1 MKRLAIILTMVGAS
15 AQADSTSL
23 ALQLPSSS
31 MNYQSDSFRAGELD
45 CSMAIGGSTNLEMG
59 VMGGV
64 NNLGG
69 SELSP
74 QTKDIGLFVR
84 IVIPLNAPKS
94 RIDCNQLYL
103 LELQQRR
110 LEIQQLQQELDAM
123 KALQTDQQSF
133 ENAN

>member
-1 MKRLAIILTMVGAS
+1 MKRLAIILAMVGGS
-15 AQADSTSL
+15 ARADSTSL

-74 QTKDIGLFVR
+74 QTKDIGLFAR

>member
-1 MKRLAIILTMVGAS
+1 MKRLAVILAMLGGA

-23 ALQLPSSS
+23 ALQLPTPS
-31 MNYQSDSFRAGELD
+31 MSYQSDSFRAGELD
-45 CSMAIGGSTNLEMG
+45 CSMAIGGSLNLELG
-59 VMGGV
+59 VLGGV

-69 SELSP
+69 NDLAL
-74 QTKDIGLFVR
+74 QTKDIGIFAR

-110 LEIQQLQQELDAM
+110 LEFEQLHAELEAMKQLQQEQMD
-123 KALQTDQQSF
+123 F
-133 ENAN
+133 EP

>member
-1 MKRLAIILTMVGAS
+1 MKRMAAILAMVGGA

-31 MNYQSDSFRAGELD
+31 LTYQSDSFRAGELD
-45 CSMAIGGSTNLEMG
+45 CSMAIGGSTNLEVG
-59 VMGGV
+59 VLGGV
-64 NNLGG
+64 NNLGDSG
-69 SELSP
+69 LLP
-74 QTKDIGLFVR
+74 QTKDIGLFAR

-110 LEIQQLQQELDAM
+110 LEIQQLQAELEAM
-123 KALQTDQQSF
+123 KQLQEEQMDF
-133 ENAN
+133 EP

>member
-1 MKRLAIILTMVGAS
+1 MKRLVAVFLLIGGS

-23 ALQLPSSS
+23 ALQLPTSP
-31 MNYQSDSFRAGELD
+31 MTYQSDSFKAGELD
-45 CSMAIGGSTNLEMG
+45 CSMAIGGSTNLELG

-69 SELSP
+69 DSLAP
-74 QTKDIGLFVR
+74 QTKDIGIFAR

-110 LEIQQLQQELDAM
+110 LEIQQLNAEIEAM
-123 KALQTDQQSF
+123 KALQEDQTGF
-133 ENAN
+133 EP

>member
-1 MKRLAIILTMVGAS
+1 MKRLAVILAMLGGA
-15 AQADSTSL
+15 AQADSSSL
-23 ALQLPSSS
+23 ALQLPSSP
-31 MNYQSDSFRAGELD
+31 MTYQSDSFRAGELD

-69 SELSP
+69 SNLSP
-74 QTKDIGLFVR
+74 QTKDIGLFAR

-110 LEIQQLQQELDAM
+110 LEIQQLQEELDAM
-123 KALQTDQQSF
+123 KALQDEQMSF
-133 ENAN
+133 EQ

>member
-1 MKRLAIILTMVGAS
+1 MKRLAVILALVSGS

-23 ALQLPSSS
+23 ALQLPTAS

-45 CSMAIGGSTNLEMG
+45 CSMAIGGSTNLELG
-59 VMGGV
+59 VLGGV
-64 NNLGG
+64 NNVGG
-69 SELSP
+69 TGLLP
-74 QTKDIGLFVR
+74 QTKDIGLFAR

-110 LEIQQLQQELDAM
+110 LEIQQLQAELDAM
-123 KALQTDQQSF
+123 KALQEDQMNF
-133 ENAN
+133 EP

>member
-1 MKRLAIILTMVGAS
+1 MKWLATILILIGGA

-23 ALQLPSSS
+23 ALQLPTASSS
-31 MNYQSDSFRAGELD
+31 YQSDSFGAGDLD

-59 VMGGV
+59 V
-64 NNLGG
+64 LGG
-69 SELSP
+69 INNMDGTGLVP
-74 QTKDIGLFVR
+74 QTKDIGLFAR

-110 LEIQQLQQELDAM
+110 LEIEQLSAEIEAM
-123 KALQTDQQSF
+123 KALQEEQMSF
-133 ENAN
+133 EQ

>member
-1 MKRLAIILTMVGAS
+1 MKRLAVILAILGGA

-23 ALQLPSSS
+23 ALQLPTPA

-45 CSMAIGGSTNLEMG
+45 CSMAIGGSLNLELG
-59 VMGGV
+59 FLGGV

-69 SELSP
+69 NDLAP
-74 QTKDIGLFVR
+74 QTKDIGIFAR

-110 LEIQQLQQELDAM
+110 LEIEQLHAELEAMKQLQEEQMD
-123 KALQTDQQSF
+123 F
-133 ENAN
+133 EP

>member
-1 MKRLAIILTMVGAS
+1 MKRLAIILAMIGGA

-31 MNYQSDSFRAGELD
+31 LTYQSDSFRAGELD
-45 CSMAIGGSTNLEMG
+45 CSMAIGGSTNLEVG
-59 VMGGV
+59 VLGGV
-64 NNLGG
+64 NNLGDSG
-69 SELSP
+69 LLP
-74 QTKDIGLFVR
+74 QTKDIGLFAR

-110 LEIQQLQQELDAM
+110 LEIQQLQAELEAM
-123 KALQTDQQSF
+123 KQLQDEQMDF
-133 ENAN
+133 EP

>member
-1 MKRLAIILTMVGAS
+1 MKRLAVILAILGGA

-23 ALQLPSSS
+23 ALQLPTPS
-31 MNYQSDSFRAGELD
+31 MSYQSDSFRAGELD
-45 CSMAIGGSTNLEMG
+45 CSMAIGGSLNLELG
-59 VMGGV
+59 VLGGV

-69 SELSP
+69 NDLAP
-74 QTKDIGLFVR
+74 QTKDIGIFAR

-110 LEIQQLQQELDAM
+110 LEIEQLHAELEAMKQLQQEQMD
-123 KALQTDQQSF
+123 F
-133 ENAN
+133 EP

>member
-1 MKRLAIILTMVGAS
+1 MKRLAVILAMLGGA

-23 ALQLPSSS
+23 ALQLPTPS
-31 MNYQSDSFRAGELD
+31 MSYQSDSFRAGELD
-45 CSMAIGGSTNLEMG
+45 CSMAIGGSLNLELG
-59 VMGGV
+59 VLGGV

-69 SELSP
+69 NDLAP
-74 QTKDIGLFVR
+74 QTKDIGIFAR

-110 LEIQQLQQELDAM
+110 LEIEQLHAELEAMKQLQQ
-123 KALQTDQQSF
+123 DQMDF
-133 ENAN
+133 EP

>member
-1 MKRLAIILTMVGAS
+1 MKRLAVILVLVGGA

-23 ALQLPSSS
+23 ALQLPTAS
-31 MNYQSDSFRAGELD
+31 MSYQSDSFRANNLD
-45 CSMAIGGSTNLEMG
+45 CSMAIGGSTNLEIG

-69 SELSP
+69 AELAP
-74 QTKDIGLFVR
+74 QTKDIGIFAR

-110 LEIQQLQQELDAM
+110 LEIQQLQAELDAM
-123 KALQTDQQSF
+123 KALQDEQMNF
-133 ENAN
+133 EP

>member
-1 MKRLAIILTMVGAS
+1 MKRLAVILALAGGA

-31 MNYQSDSFRAGELD
+31 LSYQSDSFRAGDLD

-59 VMGGV
+59 VLGGV
-64 NNLGG
+64 NNLDGTG
-69 SELSP
+69 LMP
-74 QTKDIGLFVR
+74 QTKDIGLFAR

-110 LEIQQLQQELDAM
+110 LEIQQLQAEIEAM
-123 KALQTDQQSF
+123 KALQEEQMSF
-133 ENAN
+133 EQ

>member
-1 MKRLAIILTMVGAS
+1 MKRLAVNLAMLGGA

-23 ALQLPSSS
+23 ALQLPTPS
-31 MNYQSDSFRAGELD
+31 MSYQSDSFRAGELD
-45 CSMAIGGSTNLEMG
+45 CSMAIGGSLNLELG
-59 VMGGV
+59 VLGGV

-69 SELSP
+69 NDLAP
-74 QTKDIGLFVR
+74 QTKDIGIFAR

-110 LEIQQLQQELDAM
+110 LEIEQLHAELEAMKQLQEEQMD
-123 KALQTDQQSF
+123 F
-133 ENAN
+133 EP